1 MTEVTIISV
10 FLFALVIGFMI
21 GRRFPSNKQA
31 AKFEQ
36 QVTEQQQQLNDY
48 QSKLTACQNDL
59 KQQAADQSKYQQQV
73 STHFAKTADLM
84 DSIAQQYQTLYQHM
98 STDAAQLLPA
108 EEASRSIS
116 IFKRNKHES
125 DIAQLS
131 ETQTQASERAPLS
144 TTTAAQEQAETVAQA
159 EPDSTAA
166 TQLSQQEDSK
176 PKDSEQ
182 DSQARESTE
191 PKKQET
197 IVASQ
202 DQPKNVEKKD

>member
-48 QSKLTACQNDL
+48 QTQLSACQSEL
-59 KQQAADQSKYQQQV
+59 KQQAAEQSKYQQQV

-116 IFKRNKHES
+116 IFKRNKHEPET
-125 DIAQLS
+125 AQL
-131 ETQTQASERAPLS
+131 TDTTTLAAERSPEQEQQDEEPTEAS
-144 TTTAAQEQAETVAQA
+144 TTTKAASIE
-159 EPDSTAA
+159 
-166 TQLSQQEDSK
+166 
-176 PKDSEQ
+176 SEQ
-182 DSQARESTE
+182 PENSEET
-191 PKKQET
+191 KQEPLEPRAKEPQPSGLDAT
-197 IVASQ
+197 SDDQKPEQETQ
-202 DQPKNVEKKD
+202 DKNK